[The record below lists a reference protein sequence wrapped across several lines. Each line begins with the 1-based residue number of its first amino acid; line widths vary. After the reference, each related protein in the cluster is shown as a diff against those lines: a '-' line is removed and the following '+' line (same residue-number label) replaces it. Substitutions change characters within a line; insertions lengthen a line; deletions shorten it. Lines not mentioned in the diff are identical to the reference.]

1 MYASRGLPLHCT
13 QRFSEWP
20 SFQHLPSHLQW
31 WEYLC
36 LSWSLQSAANVCY
49 SENVV
54 VVIGLLLH
62 SHTTHCVL
70 VCVQVGGLELVYYA
84 QWNYHL
90 QRQRKKSHYKLVHV
104 TIVTRYTC
112 LKPLIETN
120 PKRHFVNKYSW
131 Y

>member
-1 MYASRGLPLHCT
+1 VGLADRETVRGIFEGNFHKP
-13 QRFSEWP
+13 
-20 SFQHLPSHLQW
+20 
-31 WEYLC
+31 
-36 LSWSLQSAANVCY
+36 SLQHSSA
-49 SENVV
+49 VV
-54 VVIGLLLH
+54 YVIDFKNCLPLLH
-62 SHTTHCVL
+62 SHAPHGRIYEYAL